1 MRAMAAKL
9 GLSLVL
15 GSALSGA
22 VLAAEA
28 VKATLIGHAVL
39 PAMSFLPPPV
49 EAGTG
54 FVVSGRF
61 AAIANRR
68 VEEIASVE
76 GKSFLDGRTTGIALP
91 FVGQPVQG
99 FSGIETLARDRYRVL
114 VDNGFGNKVNSPDAL
129 LSFHEVSIDWP
140 SGRVR
145 IDKSVFLHDP
155 DKVIPFRITNEF
167 TKERYLTGADLDVE
181 SIQTIGDLH
190 WLGDEF
196 GPYLLAVDRT
206 GKVVAFFETEVDGK
220 VVRSPDHHAVSMPA
234 TPGPVRF
241 EVRRSRG
248 FEGMAASPDG
258 RFLYAMLEGPLYVG
272 DPPAV
277 ETVGGKE
284 VLRILEFDVQ
294 ARKWTGR
301 SWRYA
306 LEVAGNNIGDF
317 NMIDATRA
325 LVIERDNN
333 EGDPRLACRGDQKS
347 GCFPKAAEFK
357 RVYLID
363 LAQVNDAGLVKKI
376 AYVDL
381 LDIADP
387 KGVAKTGTHDGRFT
401 FPFVT
406 IENVD
411 IVDER
416 HIIVAN
422 DNNLPFSAGRLPNVA
437 DANEFVLL
445 DVGDFLTR
453 R

>member
-1 MRAMAAKL
+1 MRGFVTSLSL
-9 GLSLVL
+9 GLLL
-15 GSALSGA
+15 GTALTGS
-22 VLAAEA
+22 VAATEA
-28 VKATLIGHAVL
+28 VKATLVGHAVL
-39 PAMSFLPPPV
+39 PAMSFLPPPS
-49 EAGTG
+49 EAGPG

-61 AAIANRR
+61 AAVPNRR
-68 VEEIASVE
+68 IEEIAAVE

-114 VDNGFGNKVNSPDAL
+114 IDNGFGSKGNSPDAL
-129 LSFHEVSIDWP
+129 LSFHEVAIDWQ

-145 IDKSVFLHDP
+145 LEKSVFLHDP
-155 DKVIPFRITNEF
+155 DKVIPFRIANEF
-167 TKERYLTGADLDVE
+167 TRERYLTGADLDVE
-181 SIQTIGDLH
+181 SIQTVGDLH
-190 WLGDEF
+190 WIGDEF
-196 GPYLLAVDRT
+196 GPYLIAADRN
-206 GKVVAFFETEVDGK
+206 GKVVAFFETEIDGK
-220 VVRSPDHHAVSMPA
+220 VVRSPDHHTMSTPA

-248 FEGMAASPDG
+248 YEGMAASPDG
-258 RFLYAMLEGPLYVG
+258 RFLYAMLEGPIYLG

-277 ETVGGKE
+277 ETVNGKE

-294 ARKWTGR
+294 ARKWTGK
-301 SWRYA
+301 SWKYA

-317 NMIDATRA
+317 NMIDSTRA

-333 EGDPRLACRGDQKS
+333 EGDPRLLCKPEQKS
-347 GCFPKAAEFK
+347 GCFPKVAEFK

-363 LAQVNDAGLVKKI
+363 MAQVNDAGLVKKI
-376 AYVDL
+376 AHIDL

-387 KGVAKTGTHDGRFT
+387 KGVAKAGTVDGRFT

-411 IVDER
+411 VVDER
-416 HIIVAN
+416 HIVVAN
-422 DNNLPFSAGRLPNVA
+422 DNNLPFSAGRLPNTA

-445 DVGDFLTR
+445 DVGDLLGR

>member
-1 MRAMAAKL
+1 MRTLLSRL
-9 GLSLVL
+9 GLGLLL
-15 GSALSGA
+15 GSASIPA
-22 VLAAEA
+22 VWAAEA
-28 VKATLIGHAVL
+28 VKATLVGHATL
-39 PAMSFLPPPV
+39 PAMSFIAPPV
-49 EAGTG
+49 DAGPG

-61 AAIANRR
+61 AAVANRR
-68 VEEIASVE
+68 VEEIAAVE

-99 FSGIETLARDRYRVL
+99 FSGIETLARDRFRVL
-114 VDNGFGNKVNSPDAL
+114 IDNGFGSKGNSPDAL
-129 LSFHEVSIDWP
+129 LSFHEVVTDWQ

-145 IDKSVFLHDP
+145 LTKSVFLHDP
-155 DKVIPFRITNEF
+155 DKVIPFRIVNEF
-167 TKERYLTGADLDVE
+167 TRERYLTGGDLDIE
-181 SIQTIGDLH
+181 SIQTVGDLH
-190 WLGDEF
+190 WIGDEF
-196 GPYLLAVDRT
+196 GPYLIAVDRT
-206 GKVVAFFETEVDGK
+206 GKVVGFYETEIDGK
-220 VVRSPDHHAVSMPA
+220 VVRSPDHHAVGTPA

-248 FEGMAASPDG
+248 YEGVAASPDG
-258 RFLYAMLEGPLYVG
+258 RFLYAMLEGPIYIG

-294 ARKWTGR
+294 ARKWTGK
-301 SWRYA
+301 SLKYA
-306 LEVAGNNIGDF
+306 LEIAGNNIGDF

-333 EGDPRLACRGDQKS
+333 EGDPRLLCKGEQKV
-347 GCFPKAAEFK
+347 GCFPKVAEFK
-357 RVYLID
+357 RVYLVD
-363 LAQVNDAGLVKKI
+363 MAQANDAGLVKKV

-387 KGVAKTGTHDGRFT
+387 KGVAKAGTIDGRFT

-406 IENVD
+406 IEDVD
-411 IVDER
+411 VVDER
-416 HIIVAN
+416 HIVVAN
-422 DNNLPFSAGRLPNVA
+422 DNNLPFSAGRLPNTA

-445 DVGDFLTR
+445 DVGDLLAR

>member
-9 GLSLVL
+9 GLGLVL

-234 TPGPVRF
+234 TPVRSASRCVARAALRGWRRRRTAGSSTRCWKARSMWAIRPRWRRWAARKCCASSNSMFKRANGPGAAGAT
-241 EVRRSRG
+241 RSR
-248 FEGMAASPDG
+248 SP
-258 RFLYAMLEGPLYVG
+258 
-272 DPPAV
+272 
-277 ETVGGKE
+277 
-284 VLRILEFDVQ
+284 
-294 ARKWTGR
+294 
-301 SWRYA
+301 
-306 LEVAGNNIGDF
+306 
-317 NMIDATRA
+317 ATT
-325 LVIERDNN
+325 
-333 EGDPRLACRGDQKS
+333 LAIS
-347 GCFPKAAEFK
+347 
-357 RVYLID
+357 
-363 LAQVNDAGLVKKI
+363 
-376 AYVDL
+376 
-381 LDIADP
+381 
-387 KGVAKTGTHDGRFT
+387 T
-401 FPFVT
+401 
-406 IENVD
+406 
-411 IVDER
+411 
-416 HIIVAN
+416 
-422 DNNLPFSAGRLPNVA
+422 
-437 DANEFVLL
+437 
-445 DVGDFLTR
+445 
-453 R
+453 

>member
-1 MRAMAAKL
+1 MRRTTARL
-9 GLSLVL
+9 GLGLLL
-15 GSALSGA
+15 GTVLSGA
-22 VLAAEA
+22 LGAAEA
-28 VKATLIGHAVL
+28 VKSTLVGHAVL
-39 PAMSFLPPPV
+39 PAMSFLPPPA
-49 EAGTG
+49 EAGPG

-61 AAIANRR
+61 AAVPNRR
-68 VEEIASVE
+68 VEQIAAVE
-76 GKSFLDGRTTGIALP
+76 GKSFLDGRTTGISLP

-99 FSGIETLARDRYRVL
+99 FSGIETIARDRYRVL
-114 VDNGFGNKVNSPDAL
+114 IDNGFGNKVNSPDAL
-129 LSFHEVSIDWP
+129 LSFHEVAIDWQ
-140 SGRVR
+140 SGQVR
-145 IDKSVFLHDP
+145 IEKSVFLHDP
-155 DKVIPFRITNEF
+155 DKIIPYRITNEF
-167 TKERYLTGADLDVE
+167 TKERYLTGADLDLE

-190 WLGDEF
+190 WIGDEF
-196 GPYLLAVDRT
+196 GPYLIAVDRT

-220 VVRSPDHHAVSMPA
+220 VVRSPDHHAVTTPA

-248 FEGMAASPDG
+248 YEGMAASVDG
-258 RFLYAMLEGPLYVG
+258 RYLYAMLEGPLFLG
-272 DPPAV
+272 DPPAA

-301 SWRYA
+301 SWKYA

-325 LVIERDNN
+325 LVIERDNV
-333 EGDPRLACRGDQKS
+333 EGDPRLLCKGEQKS
-347 GCFPKAAEFK
+347 GCFPKVAEFK
-357 RVYLID
+357 RVYLVD
-363 LAQVNDAGLVKKI
+363 LAQVSDAGLVKKI

-387 KGVAKTGTHDGRFT
+387 KGVAKAGTMEGRFT

-406 IENVD
+406 VENVD
-411 IVDER
+411 VVDER
-416 HIIVAN
+416 HIVVAN
-422 DNNLPFSAGRLPNVA
+422 DNNLPFSAGRLPNTA

-445 DVGDFLTR
+445 DVGDLLKR

>member
-1 MRAMAAKL
+1 MRRFV
-9 GLSLVL
+9 LSSSLTFVL
-15 GSALSGA
+15 GTALAGS
-22 VLAAEA
+22 LAAAEL
-28 VKATLIGHAVL
+28 VKATLVGHAVL
-39 PAMSFLPPPV
+39 PAMSFLLPPV
-49 EAGTG
+49 EAGSG
-54 FVVSGRF
+54 FLVSGRF
-61 AAIANRR
+61 AAVANRR
-68 VEEIASVE
+68 IEEIAAVE

-114 VDNGFGNKVNSPDAL
+114 IDNGFGSKGNSPDAL
-129 LSFHEVSIDWP
+129 LSFHEVRVDWQ

-145 IDKSVFLHDP
+145 LEKSVFLHDP

-167 TKERYLTGADLDVE
+167 TKERYLTGADLDIE
-181 SIQTIGDLH
+181 SIQTVGDLH
-190 WLGDEF
+190 WIGDEF
-196 GPYLLAVDRT
+196 GPYLIAVDRN
-206 GKVVAFFETEVDGK
+206 GKVVSFHETEIDGK
-220 VVRSPDHHAVSMPA
+220 VVRSPDHHAVGTPA

-258 RFLYAMLEGPLYVG
+258 RFLYAMLEGPIYVG

-277 ETVGGKE
+277 ESVGGKA

-294 ARKWTGR
+294 VRKWTGR
-301 SWRYA
+301 SFKYT
-306 LEVAGNNIGDF
+306 LEIADNNIGDF

-325 LVIERDNN
+325 LVIERDNK
-333 EGDPRLACRGDQKS
+333 EGDPRLLCKADQKS
-347 GCFPKAAEFK
+347 GCFAAVAEFK

-363 LAQVNDAGLVKKI
+363 TAQVNDSGLVKKV

-387 KGVAKTGTHDGRFT
+387 KAVAKAGSIDGRFT

-406 IENVD
+406 IEDVD

-416 HIIVAN
+416 HIVVAN
-422 DNNLPFSAGRLPNVA
+422 DNNLPFSAGRLPNTA
-437 DANEFVLL
+437 DSNEFVLL
-445 DVGDFLTR
+445 EVGDLLAR